1 MGFREFKVD
10 LHIHTCLSPCA
21 DLTMIP
27 SALIKE
33 AKKKNLDGIGICDHN
48 SAENVAAVKKVGE
61 REGLKVFGG
70 IEISSREEAHILAY
84 FDDDESLLQMQKTI
98 YNNLSGEND
107 ASYFG
112 EQLIAD
118 ENDRFIE
125 SNDRLLIGS
134 TDLPV
139 SKIVQLTHSLGGVS
153 VAAHIDRES
162 FSLIGQLGF
171 IPEGLALDALE
182 VSYWYKQ
189 NKNIDI
195 RSFDLPLITS
205 SDAHYLSDIG
215 KSFTTFFLNTLSFSE
230 MVMAFHGVKGR
241 KVTI

>member
-1 MGFREFKVD
+1 MGLREFKVD

-48 SAENVAAVKKVGE
+48 SAENVAAVKKIGE
-61 REGLKVFGG
+61 RDGLKVFGG

-112 EQLIAD
+112 EQLVAD
-118 ENDRFIE
+118 ENDKFIE

-153 VAAHIDRES
+153 VASHIDRES
-162 FSLIGQLGF
+162 YSLIGQLGF

-182 VSYWYKQ
+182 VSYQYKQ

-195 RSFDLPLITS
+195 RSFDLPLLTS
-205 SDAHYLSDIG
+205 SDAHHPSDIG
-215 KSFTTFFLNTLSFSE
+215 RSFTTFFLSELSFSE
-230 MVMAFHGVKGR
+230 MVMAFQGVKGR

>member
-1 MGFREFKVD
+1 MGLREFRVD

-48 SAENVAAVKKVGE
+48 SAENVTVIKKAGE

-70 IEISSREEAHILAY
+70 IEISSSEEVHILAF
-84 FDDDESLLQMQKTI
+84 FDDDASLLKMQDTVYK
-98 YNNLSGEND
+98 NLSGEND

-134 TDLPV
+134 TGLSV
-139 SKIVQLTHSLGGVS
+139 SEIVSITHELDGVS
-153 VAAHIDRES
+153 IASHIDRES

-171 IPEGLALDALE
+171 IPEGLAIDALE
-182 VSYWYKQ
+182 VSYRYKQ

-195 RSFDLPLITS
+195 RSFDLPLVTS
-205 SDAHYLSDIG
+205 SDAHYLPDIG
-215 KSFTTFFLNTLSFSE
+215 RSFTTFFLSELSFAE
-230 MVMAFHGVKGR
+230 MLMAFQGVKGR

>member
-1 MGFREFKVD
+1 MELKEYKLD

-27 SALIKE
+27 SALVKE
-33 AKKKNLDGIGICDHN
+33 AKKKKLDGIGICDHN
-48 SAENVAAVKKVGE
+48 SAENVAVIKKVGE

-70 IEISSREEAHILAY
+70 IEISSREEVHVLAY
-84 FDDDESLLQMQKTI
+84 FDDNDALMEMQDTV

-112 EQLIAD
+112 EQLVAD
-118 ENDRFIE
+118 ENDKFIE

-139 SKIVQLTHSLGGVS
+139 SKIVQLTHSLGGVA
-153 VAAHIDRES
+153 VASHIDRES
-162 FSLIGQLGF
+162 YSLIGQLGF
-171 IPEGLALDALE
+171 IPEGLTLDALE
-182 VSYWYKQ
+182 VSYRYKQ
-189 NKNIDI
+189 NKNIDVT
-195 RSFDLPLITS
+195 SFGLPLVCS

-215 KSFTTFFLNTLSFSE
+215 RSFTTFFLGKLSFTE
-230 MVMAFHGVKGR
+230 MVMAFQGVKGR

>member
-1 MGFREFKVD
+1 MGLREFKVD

-48 SAENVAAVKKVGE
+48 SAENVAVVKKVGE

-70 IEISSREEAHILAY
+70 IEISSREEVHILAY
-84 FDDDESLLQMQKTI
+84 FDDDDALIQMQNTV
-98 YNNLSGEND
+98 YNDLSGKND

-112 EQLIAD
+112 EQLVAD
-118 ENDRFIE
+118 ENDAFIE

-134 TDLPV
+134 TGLPV

-153 VAAHIDRES
+153 VASHIDRES
-162 FSLIGQLGF
+162 YSLIGQLGF
-171 IPEGLALDALE
+171 IPEGLPLDALE
-182 VSYWYKQ
+182 VSYRYKQ

-195 RSFDLPLITS
+195 RSFGLPLVTS

-215 KSFTTFFLNTLSFSE
+215 RSFTTFFLGELSFAE
-230 MVMAFHGVKGR
+230 MVMAFQGVKGR

>member
-1 MGFREFKVD
+1 MGLKEFKVD

-27 SALIKE
+27 SALVKE

-48 SAENVAAVKKVGE
+48 SAENVAVLKKVGE

-70 IEISSREEAHILAY
+70 IEISSREEVHILAY
-84 FDDDESLLQMQKTI
+84 FDDNDALMEIQGTVYK
-98 YNNLSGEND
+98 NLSGKND

-112 EQLIAD
+112 EQLVAD
-118 ENDRFIE
+118 ENDKFIE
-125 SNDRLLIGS
+125 SNERLLIGS

-153 VAAHIDRES
+153 VASHIDRES
-162 FSLIGQLGF
+162 YSLIGQLGF

-182 VSYWYKQ
+182 VSYRYKQ
-189 NKNIDI
+189 NKNIDVGSI
-195 RSFDLPLITS
+195 NLPLVSS

-215 KSFTTFFLNTLSFSE
+215 RSCTTFVLDELSFAE
-230 MVMAFHGVKGR
+230 MVMAFQGVKGR

>member
-1 MGFREFKVD
+1 MELKEFKLD

-27 SALIKE
+27 SALVKE
-33 AKKKNLDGIGICDHN
+33 AKKKKLDGIGICDHN
-48 SAENVAAVKKVGE
+48 SAENVAVVKKVGE
-61 REGLKVFGG
+61 REGLTVFGG
-70 IEISSREEAHILAY
+70 IEISSREEVHILAY
-84 FDDDESLLQMQKTI
+84 FDTTEALMEMQNTV

-112 EQLIAD
+112 EQLVAD
-118 ENDRFIE
+118 ENDKFIE

-139 SKIVQLTHSLGGVS
+139 SKIVQLTHNLGGVA

-171 IPEGLALDALE
+171 IPEGLPLDALE
-182 VSYWYKQ
+182 VSYQYKQ
-189 NKNIDI
+189 NKNIGI
-195 RSFDLPLITS
+195 RRVDLPLVTS

-215 KSFTTFFLNTLSFSE
+215 RSFTTFFLSELSFAE
-230 MVMAFHGVKGR
+230 MLMAFQGVKGR

>member
-1 MGFREFKVD
+1 MALKEFKLD

-27 SALIKE
+27 SALVKE
-33 AKKKNLDGIGICDHN
+33 AKKKKLDGIGICDHH
-48 SAENVAAVKKVGE
+48 SAENVAVIKKVGK
-61 REGLKVFGG
+61 REGLTVFGG
-70 IEISSREEAHILAY
+70 IEISSKEEAHILAY
-84 FDDDESLLQMQKTI
+84 FDDNDALMEMQETV

-112 EQLIAD
+112 EQLVAD
-118 ENDRFIE
+118 ENDKFIE

-139 SKIVQLTHSLGGVS
+139 SKIVQMTHNLGGVA
-153 VAAHIDRES
+153 VASHIDRES
-162 FSLIGQLGF
+162 YSLIGQLGF

-182 VSYWYKQ
+182 VSYQYKQ

-195 RSFDLPLITS
+195 TSFDLPLVTS
-205 SDAHYLSDIG
+205 SDSHYLSDIG
-215 KSFTTFFLNTLSFSE
+215 RSVTTFSLHELSFTE
-230 MVMAFHGVKGR
+230 MVMAFKNIKGR
-241 KVTI
+241 RVAI

>member
-48 SAENVAAVKKVGE
+48 SAENVAAVKKIGE
-61 REGLKVFGG
+61 RDGLKVFGG

-112 EQLIAD
+112 EQLVAD
-118 ENDRFIE
+118 ENDKFIE

-153 VAAHIDRES
+153 VASHIDRES
-162 FSLIGQLGF
+162 YSLIGQLGF

-182 VSYWYKQ
+182 VSYQYKQ

-195 RSFDLPLITS
+195 RSFDLPLLTS
-205 SDAHYLSDIG
+205 SDAHHPSDIG
-215 KSFTTFFLNTLSFSE
+215 RSFTTFFLSELSFSE
-230 MVMAFHGVKGR
+230 MVMAFQGVKGR

>member
-1 MGFREFKVD
+1 MGLREFKVD

-48 SAENVAAVKKVGE
+48 SAENVAAVKKIGE
-61 REGLKVFGG
+61 RDGLKVFGG

-112 EQLIAD
+112 EQLVAD
-118 ENDRFIE
+118 ENDKFIE

-139 SKIVQLTHSLGGVS
+139 SKIVQLTHNLGGVA

-171 IPEGLALDALE
+171 IPEGLPLDALE
-182 VSYWYKQ
+182 VSYQYKQ

-195 RSFDLPLITS
+195 RSFDLPLLTS
-205 SDAHYLSDIG
+205 SDAHHPSDIG
-215 KSFTTFFLNTLSFSE
+215 RSFTTFFLSELSFSE
-230 MVMAFHGVKGR
+230 MVMAFQGVKGR